1 MGTDGSFVTPNA
13 DYNGPDSFTYTITDA
28 DGDIST
34 ATATINVAPTSDAPI
49 ALDDTATTAEDTPV
63 IIGVL
68 GNDSDPDGDTL
79 TITEVAGQPIGL
91 GSPVTIPEGTV
102 ALNRTARSASRR
114 TPTSMAR

>member
-1 MGTDGSFVTPNA
+1 MGTDGTFSYTPNA
-13 DYNGPDSFTYTITDA
+13 NYNGPDSFTYTITDA

-79 TITEVAGQPIGL
+79 TITEGPA
-91 GSPVTIPEGTV
+91 S
-102 ALNRTARSASRR
+102 RSAWA
-114 TPTSMAR
+114 AR